1 MMKKR
6 IILII
11 TILILVILMI
21 LGSLYFISYSDESQA
36 SLKYEN
42 EVNTISEN
50 ILNEIE
56 TENEDFNEI
65 QNSDIEET
73 SNIEIQE
80 TVEEKQ
86 EVIETKQETQVQE
99 KENTKVPVQT
109 QSSPSN
115 NNTQKTEPV
124 KQSTTTVETSTQPP
138 VQTTPEPTNNE
149 NSKVEEK
156 QPEPVVER
164 CTNNNNHGMDVGNSG
179 RWFNSKS
186 EAIAYYDSQTKL
198 WGDKWENFE
207 IDDDTYYKNCP
218 SGYEVWT
225 CMFCGKWTINFYY
238 R

>member
-1 MMKKR
+1 MMKKK
-6 IILII
+6 ILFIIIFILII
-11 TILILVILMI
+11 FII
-21 LGSLYFISYSDESQA
+21 LGSLYFISYSGKSQA
-36 SLKYEN
+36 SQNNKN
-42 EVNTISEN
+42 EVNTVSET
-50 ILNEIE
+50 ILNESK
-56 TENEDFNEI
+56 TENENYNEI
-65 QNSDIEET
+65 ENEVIEDT
-73 SNIEIQE
+73 SNIDVPEKI
-80 TVEEKQ
+80 EEKQ
-86 EVIETKQETQVQE
+86 EVIESKQETQLQE
-99 KENTKVPVQT
+99 KVNVPTQT
-109 QSSPSN
+109 QSSSSN
-115 NNTQKTEPV
+115 NKQKTEPV
-124 KQSTTTVETSTQPP
+124 KQSTTTVETPTQPT
-138 VQTTPEPTNNE
+138 VQKDPEPTNIE